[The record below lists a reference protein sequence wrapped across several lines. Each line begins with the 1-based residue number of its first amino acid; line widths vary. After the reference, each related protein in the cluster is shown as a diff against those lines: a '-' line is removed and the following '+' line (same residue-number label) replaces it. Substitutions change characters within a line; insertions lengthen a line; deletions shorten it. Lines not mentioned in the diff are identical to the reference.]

1 VAGRATA
8 LGRREPEVGDEAGG
22 PDRAGLGRASRV
34 ATRPKGLFGLQMREK
49 GKQAAGLFFSNFQTK
64 I

>member
-1 VAGRATA
+1 MA

-22 PDRAGLGRASRV
+22 PDRAGLGRAGQV
-34 ATRPKGLFGLQMREK
+34 ATRPNGLFGLKMKEK
-49 GKQAAGLFFSNFQTK
+49 GKRAVRLFFPIFQTK